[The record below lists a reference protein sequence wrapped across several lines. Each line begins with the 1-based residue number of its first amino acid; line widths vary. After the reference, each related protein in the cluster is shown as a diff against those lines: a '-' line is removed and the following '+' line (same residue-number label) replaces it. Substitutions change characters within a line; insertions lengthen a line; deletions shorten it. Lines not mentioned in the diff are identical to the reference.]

1 MRTQKPVGV
10 TAAGF
15 YHISLQSYY
24 DVRIYLR
31 DFECSSKIDSIFRC
45 WKQLTP
51 TLLWWT
57 RWYIIKPIRKT
68 VDTAIVWHGQYN
80 LW

>member
-1 MRTQKPVGV
+1 MGLSAYSMTWYDEDVDFQNFIRLIIMRTQKPVGV

-45 WKQLTP
+45 
-51 TLLWWT
+51 
-57 RWYIIKPIRKT
+57 
-68 VDTAIVWHGQYN
+68 
-80 LW
+80 